1 MISEFCIRRPVAT
14 LLMSF
19 ALVLGG
25 LFAYKFLPVAAL
37 PSAEFPVVNVSAQLP
52 GASPQTMATAV
63 ATPLIKQFATIAG
76 IDSIATVNSLGS
88 TSIAIQFVLNR
99 DIDAAAADVQAAI
112 ARTLRTL
119 PPEMT
124 SPPSYRKVNPAD
136 APILLMALTSKVV
149 PLTDLDAF
157 AQNIISPSLS
167 TLYGVAQ
174 VAIYGSQKYAVRI
187 QIDPTA
193 LAARGIAIDQ
203 LETAVAN
210 ANSNTPLG
218 TLSNDRQQ
226 LTITADTQLDNAAA
240 FSDLIIAT
248 RDGHPVRLGD
258 VTRVIDSVEV
268 TRTASWY
275 NGARAILLAVQRQPD
290 ANTVEVVDRV
300 KAMLPSFDNQLPASA
315 TIKLLNDRSTSI
327 RAAVSD
333 VEFTLALTI
342 VLVVLV
348 IFLFLRRVTA
358 TIIPAVAVPTSLIA
372 TLGVMYLA
380 GFSVD
385 NISLMGLTLAVG
397 LVVDDAIVMLENIFR
412 HMEEDGLSAYDA
424 ALKGSREIGFTIISI
439 SISLVA
445 VFIPVL
451 LMGGVVGRI
460 FNEFAVVVTVAILAS
475 MFVSL
480 TLTPM
485 LCSRLLSAPHGGQRP
500 ADASHKTSE
509 SGVFLRGYNHA
520 LVFCLSHRLLV
531 VLVFLASSA
540 LSVWLLL
547 NSPKGFFPQEDISQ
561 LSVSTEAR
569 EDISFDAMTKLQAE
583 VADVFTRSP
592 YVANVAS
599 SVGGGG
605 GGGSNALNA
614 GRLFVE
620 LKPKT
625 ERPQLE
631 TVLSDLR
638 RQLAEVP
645 GINTYMVPVQ
655 NLNIGARASKS
666 QYQIVV
672 QALDTDTTDV
682 WGQKLADAMSAV
694 HGTFVDVTT
703 DLSNNAL
710 QATLVVDRD
719 KAATL
724 GIDAETL
731 RSTLYSGF
739 GTEQISTIFGS
750 ADSYQVIL
758 ELDPKIEWSPERML
772 SLRVRTASGSLVPLG
787 AFARVDR
794 TAGPLTVNQL
804 GQLPAVTI
812 SYNLPKGVALGDS
825 VRAIDALKESIGM
838 PKTVATTFAG
848 TAKTF
853 QDSLANQGLLIGG
866 AILTIYIVLGIL
878 YESFV
883 HPLTILTGLPSA
895 VVGALVA
902 LWLAGM
908 DLSVIA
914 IIGILMLIGIV
925 KKNGIMMIDVALE
938 LRREGKTALE
948 SIHRACLMR
957 FRPIMMTTLAA
968 LMGTIPIAL
977 GTGASAELRQPL
989 GVAVVGG
996 LVASQALTL
1005 FITPV
1010 IYLYMESF
1018 SGWLLSLAPKRAAGT
1033 PQDEAAAHPSLSE
1046 PEKQPRAAAE

>member
-14 LLMSF
+14 LLMSL
-19 ALVLGG
+19 ALILGG
-25 LFAYKFLPVAAL
+25 VFAYKFLPVAAL

-52 GASPQTMATAV
+52 GASPETMATSV

-76 IDSIATVNSLGS
+76 IDSISTTNSLGN
-88 TSIAIQFVLNR
+88 TSIAIQFVLDR

-112 ARTLRTL
+112 ARTQRTL

-136 APILLMALTSKVV
+136 APILIMALTSDVV

-157 AQNIISPSLS
+157 AENVISPTLS
-167 TLYGVAQ
+167 TIEGVAQ
-174 VAIYGSQKYAVRI
+174 VSIFGAQKYAVRI

-203 LETAVAN
+203 LEAAVAA
-210 ANSNTPLG
+210 ANSNTPVGVLQN
-218 TLSNDRQQ
+218 SEQQ

-240 FSDLIIAT
+240 FSNLVIAT
-248 RDGHPVRLGD
+248 RDGRPVRLGD

-268 TRTASWY
+268 TNNASWY
-275 NGARAILLAVQRQPD
+275 DGTRAILLALQRQPD
-290 ANTVEVVDRV
+290 ANTVDVVNRV
-300 KAMLPSFDNQLPASA
+300 KAMLPSFDDQMPAA
-315 TIKLLNDRSTSI
+315 AAIKLLNDRSTSI

-333 VEFTLALTI
+333 VEFTLGLTI
-342 VLVVLV
+342 ALVVLV
-348 IFLFLRRVTA
+348 IFLFLRKVTA
-358 TIIPAVAVPTSLIA
+358 TVIPAVAVPISLIA

-380 GFSVD
+380 GFSID

-412 HMEEDGLSAYDA
+412 HMEEDGLSAFEA

-485 LCSRLLSAPHGGQRP
+485 LCSRLLRAPGRARGEHAQEENAGWF
-500 ADASHKTSE
+500 
-509 SGVFLRGYNHA
+509 VRGYDAA
-520 LVFCLSHRLLV
+520 LRFCLKHRFLV
-531 VLVFLASSA
+531 LAVFVASSA
-540 LSVWLLL
+540 LSVWLLQI
-547 NSPKGFFPQEDISQ
+547 SPKGFFPQEDIGQ
-561 LSVSTEAR
+561 LQVTTEAR
-569 EDISFDAMTKLQAE
+569 QDISFDAMVKLQEQVAE
-583 VADVFTRSP
+583 VFSKSP
-592 YVANVAS
+592 YVAHVGQ
-599 SVGGGG
+599 SVGGSGG
-605 GGGSNALNA
+605 GASALNN

-620 LKPKT
+620 LKPKDQ
-625 ERPQLE
+625 RPNLE
-631 TVLSDLR
+631 KVLADLR
-638 RQLAEVP
+638 RELAAIP

-655 NLNIGARASKS
+655 NLSIGARSSKS
-666 QYQIVV
+666 QYQLVV
-672 QALDTDTTDV
+672 QSLDNAETDQWAT
-682 WGQKLADAMSAV
+682 KLADAMSKDR
-694 HGTFVDVTT
+694 TFTDVTT
-703 DLSNNAL
+703 DLNDNAL

-724 GIDAETL
+724 GIGADTL

-739 GTEQISTIFGS
+739 GTQQISTIYGS

-758 ELDPKIEWSPERML
+758 ELDPKIPWSPERMMA
-772 SLRVRTASGSLVPLG
+772 LRVRTDSGSLVPLG
-787 AFARVDR
+787 AFAHVER

-812 SYNLPKGVALGDS
+812 SYNLPQGVALGDS
-825 VRAIDALKESIGM
+825 VARVSLLKDQLGL
-838 PKTVATTFAG
+838 PKTVSTTYAG

-853 QDSLANQGLLIGG
+853 QDSLANQGLLIAG
-866 AILTIYIVLGIL
+866 AILTIYIVLGML

-895 VVGALVA
+895 VVGALLA
-902 LWLAGM
+902 LRFAGM
-908 DLSVIA
+908 DLSLIA
-914 IIGILMLIGIV
+914 VIGILMLIGIV
-925 KKNGIMMIDVALE
+925 KKNGIMMVDVALV
-938 LRREGKTALE
+938 LRREGAAPLE
-948 SIHRACLMR
+948 AIHRACLMR

-968 LMGTIPIAL
+968 LMGTFPIAL

-996 LVASQALTL
+996 LIASQALTL
-1005 FITPV
+1005 FVTPV
-1010 IYLYMESF
+1010 IYLYMERF
-1018 SGWLLSLAPKRAAGT
+1018 SGWLVGLAPKQAAEA
-1033 PQDEAAAHPSLSE
+1033 PAQDEAQPSLFE
-1046 PEKQPRAAAE
+1046 EVALRREAAE